1 MTDSVGRLTA
11 IPASVSTAAPRGGP
25 ALHVTRDD
33 AAAGPRPADGSGF

>member
-25 ALHVTRDD
+25 PLRVTRDD
-33 AAAGPRPADGSGF
+33 AAGPRPADGSGF

>member
-25 ALHVTRDD
+25 ALRVAR
-33 AAAGPRPADGSGF
+33 AAAGPRAADGSGF